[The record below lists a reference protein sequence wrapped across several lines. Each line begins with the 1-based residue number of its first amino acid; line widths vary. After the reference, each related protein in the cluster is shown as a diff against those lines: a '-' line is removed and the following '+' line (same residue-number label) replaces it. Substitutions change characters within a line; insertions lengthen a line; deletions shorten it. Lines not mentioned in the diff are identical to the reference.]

1 MCFESPVHAI
11 DSFGSSLKNLSV
23 PMNPDPDHLSS
34 LAGEYFA
41 SLSSDPFLVKQGE
54 NLARRSAKIRDLLQ
68 PERIPTLTP
77 QELRDLLSD
86 TDTSRTIPTST
97 LNEVMGPENERAD
110 AVREWLAELVRTAE
124 AGLNADELNDLR
136 RKFEGL
142 GQSFVS
148 ELLMYRF
155 PERYWKWSD
164 SIGEFIRRAFEKNAV
179 GDLLLRGKKS
189 NRGEIYFAAGKIIE
203 RIKSVLDEKNGAP
216 VDFLT
221 VDLFMRWGKDRLPP
235 LPATADEAGVDYG
248 VGDEEDDEF
257 GDVSQLPSEVDA
269 ISSEAKSLP
278 RIWLI
283 ATGNGGDRWNEF
295 LKDGSMQIS
304 FSGMGDLRR
313 YASKDAMAKQLSHL
327 SRRGA
332 KVPFQDSLACYQ
344 FLHEIKVGDVVVAK
358 AGTKTVLGYGIVTGP
373 YEYTSDN
380 ADTHFSHRRSVE
392 WKKTGNWP
400 VTRERKLVTKTLT
413 DITKNKDLL
422 AYLEGLF
429 ETDLPPI
436 TVPDSSPSYWW
447 LNCNPA
453 NVDITNLK
461 VGDEIRVSALNDQGQ
476 QRKVHEYF
484 FQARPGDFVVGY
496 ETTLRKRVAALLQIV
511 QSLTLDK
518 NNVELVLRKIDDPA
532 KELYWN
538 SLLEH
543 RELAGAEPV
552 RFNGIGSLSRL
563 TKKEFEHIITL
574 SGLSES
580 TADPDPPAPVVTA
593 EEVAEKLFIDPEEIA
608 RWTTALNRKGQ
619 IIFYGPPGTGKT
631 FTACEYALHLIG
643 GGRGFIETVQ
653 FHPAY
658 SYEDFMQGI
667 RPAAME
673 DGTLSYRM
681 TEGVFMNFCRMAEE
695 CGDDPCVL
703 ILDEINRANL
713 SRVFGELMY
722 LIEYR
727 DRSVRLAGNGRE
739 FRVPENVR
747 IIGTMNTADR
757 SIALVDHALR
767 RRFAFIELRPEYD
780 VLRNWHR
787 RNDTGFDAGG
797 LASVLQQL
805 NGAINDPHYEVGIS
819 FFLLR
824 DVADQIEH
832 IWRMEIEPYLGEYF
846 LGRPDWRKEFGW
858 DAVRARVAG

>member
-1 MCFESPVHAI
+1 
-11 DSFGSSLKNLSV
+11 
-23 PMNPDPDHLSS
+23 
-34 LAGEYFA
+34 
-41 SLSSDPFLVKQGE
+41 
-54 NLARRSAKIRDLLQ
+54 
-68 PERIPTLTP
+68 
-77 QELRDLLSD
+77 
-86 TDTSRTIPTST
+86 
-97 LNEVMGPENERAD
+97 
-110 AVREWLAELVRTAE
+110 
-124 AGLNADELNDLR
+124 
-136 RKFEGL
+136 
-142 GQSFVS
+142 
-148 ELLMYRF
+148 
-155 PERYWKWSD
+155 
-164 SIGEFIRRAFEKNAV
+164 
-179 GDLLLRGKKS
+179 
-189 NRGEIYFAAGKIIE
+189 
-203 RIKSVLDEKNGAP
+203 
-216 VDFLT
+216 
-221 VDLFMRWGKDRLPP
+221 MRWGKDRLPP

-269 ISSEAKSLP
+269 ISSESKSLP

-400 VTRERKLVTKTLT
+400 VTSKRKLVTKTLT

-422 AYLEGLF
+422 ANLGGLF
-429 ETDLPPI
+429 EADLTSI
-436 TVPDSSPSYWW
+436 TVTDPSPSYWW
-447 LNCNPA
+447 LNCNPRIWDVMSLMPGKEQSYTA
-453 NVDITNLK
+453 FNEQGNKRRIFEYFEQVR
-461 VGDEIRVSALNDQGQ
+461 VGDLL
-476 QRKVHEYF
+476 
-484 FQARPGDFVVGY
+484 VGY
-496 ETTLRKRVAALLQIV
+496 ETSPKKRIASLLRVTQPLHDSEGKLRFVFEKVADASKELRWEEMIADELLQ
-511 QSLTLDK
+511 
-518 NNVELVLRKIDDPA
+518 
-532 KELYWN
+532 N
-538 SLLEH
+538 S
-543 RELAGAEPV
+543 EPV
-552 RFNGIGSLSRL
+552 RNNQGSLFRL
-563 TKKEFEHIITL
+563 GAEEFERIRTL
-574 SGLSES
+574 
-580 TADPDPPAPVVTA
+580 ADFNELRFDRIVSPASDDPAPVVTA

-667 RPAAME
+667 RPAVME

-824 DVADQIEH
+824 DVAGQIEH

>member
-1 MCFESPVHAI
+1 
-11 DSFGSSLKNLSV
+11 
-23 PMNPDPDHLSS
+23 MNPDPDHLSS
-34 LAGEYFA
+34 LAGEYFS
-41 SLSSDPFLVKQGE
+41 SLSSDPFLVKHGE
-54 NLARRSAKIRDLLQ
+54 NLARRNAKIRDLLQ
-68 PERIPTLTP
+68 PERIPRLTP
-77 QELRDLLSD
+77 QEIRDLLSD
-86 TDTSRTIPTST
+86 TDTSRTMPTST

-110 AVREWLAELVRTAE
+110 TVRGWLADLVRTAE
-124 AGLNADELNDLR
+124 AGLNADELNRLR
-136 RKFEGL
+136 RDIPRL
-142 GQSFVS
+142 GQSSVS

-164 SIGEFIRRAFEKNAV
+164 SIGEFIQRAFGKNAV
-179 GDLLLRGKKS
+179 GDLLPMGKKS
-189 NRGEIYFAAGKIIE
+189 NRGEVYFAAGKIIE
-203 RIKSVLDEKNGAP
+203 RIKSVLDEKNGEP

-221 VDLFMRWGKDRLPP
+221 VDLFIRWVKDRLPP
-235 LPATADEAGVDYG
+235 LPAAVGEAGVDYG
-248 VGDEEDDEF
+248 VGDEDDDDDEF
-257 GDVSQLPSEVDA
+257 GDVSQLPSEVDT
-269 ISSEAKSLP
+269 IFSSESKAFP

-283 ATGNGGDRWNEF
+283 ATGQGGNRWNEF
-295 LKDGSMQIS
+295 LKDGSMRINC
-304 FSGMGDLRR
+304 SGMGDLRR
-313 YASKDAMAKQLSHL
+313 YASKDEMEEKLSHL
-327 SRRGA
+327 FHDGA
-332 KVPFQDSLACYQ
+332 KVPLHKSLACYQ
-344 FLHEIKVGDVVVAK
+344 FLHEVEVGDVVVAK
-358 AGTKTVLGYGIVTGP
+358 AGIGTVLGYGIVTGP

-380 ADTHFSHRRSVE
+380 ADTPFSHRRSVE

-422 AYLEGLF
+422 ANLGGLF
-429 ETDLPPI
+429 EADLTSI
-436 TVPDSSPSYWW
+436 TVTDPSPSYWW

-484 FQARPGDFVVGY
+484 FQARPGDLVVGY
-496 ETTLRKRVAALLQIV
+496 ETTLRKRVAALLEVI
-511 QSLTLDK
+511 QSLPLDK

-532 KELYWN
+532 NELHWN
-538 SLLEH
+538 SLLEY

-805 NGAINDPHYEVGIS
+805 NVAIKDPHYEVGIS
-819 FFLLR
+819 FFLLH
-824 DVADQIEH
+824 DVAGQIEH
-832 IWRMEIEPYLGEYF
+832 IWRMEIEPYLEEYF

-858 DAVRARVAG
+858 DAVRTKVAG